1 MAPYLNKVQAPFYW
15 YRVEILLEIIANDAN
30 KIDKNCQLCG
40 LMHEVGHSY
49 LDELNDIQRQAA
61 LCIEGPVMVIAGP
74 GSGKTRV
81 LTYRIAHMIHSGINP
96 GNIMALTFTNK
107 AAREMKDRIERVVG
121 TKANR
126 VWAGTFHSLFARILR
141 VEAHRIGYPNDF
153 TIYDTDD
160 TKSVVS
166 EIITQMNLDKKVYAP
181 GVVRSRISAAKSN
194 LITPKLYVANDEL
207 MAYDRMNR
215 RPLIHAIYEK
225 YAARCLRAGAM
236 DFDDLLLQMFKLL
249 YQNPDG
255 IREKYQR
262 QFQYLMVDEF
272 QDTNYLQY
280 EILKLFTV
288 YNGSKNNLCIVGD
301 DAQSIYSFRGAT
313 IENILQ
319 FENDFPELKTFKLEQ
334 NYRSTQ
340 FIVEAANEV
349 INHNK
354 RQIQKKIW
362 TDRVEGNKIKVIKT
376 MTETEEGKRVADT
389 IIEQKNRYNLAN
401 REFAILYRTNGQS
414 RVFEE
419 QLRRYNIAY
428 RVYGGLSFYS
438 RKEIK
443 DLIAYMRLTINDK
456 DDEALK
462 RVINYPRRGIGD
474 SSIDQISQLANDNDL
489 SMWEV
494 LTKIEFNNRSRKSI
508 GEFVELIRA
517 FKAKAVKSNAYEIA
531 DYIARHS
538 GILTLLKEDKSPE
551 GLGRIENITSLLDGI
566 QEFVQDDELEIGE
579 EGSLDRS
586 LSAYL
591 QTISLMTDADEKE
604 ENTDNVTLMSVHS
617 AKGLEFRSV
626 FVVGLEENL
635 FPSYMALNESNNVD
649 EERRLFYVAITRA
662 EELLCLTFANS
673 RYQYGQMR
681 YNDPSRFLEEISEK
695 NLDSIISITKK
706 PEFPEPKILGNF
718 RPLGSRKPA
727 ISVNPDD
734 FVAANPSDI
743 KAGMEVIHLKFG
755 QGKVM
760 SVDDRL
766 VATIVFE
773 GLDDTPEKRIMLQFA
788 KLQIV
793 V

>member
-1 MAPYLNKVQAPFYW
+1 MQ
-15 YRVEILLEIIANDAN
+15 
-30 KIDKNCQLCG
+30 
-40 LMHEVGHSY
+40 EVGYSY

-61 LCIEGPVMVIAGP
+61 SCIEGPVMVIAGP

-81 LTYRIAHMIHSGINP
+81 LTYRIAHMIHSGVAP
-96 GNIMALTFTNK
+96 GQILALTFTNK

-121 TKANR
+121 PKAQR

-160 TKSVVS
+160 TKSVIT
-166 EIITQMNLDKKVYAP
+166 EIINQMNLDKKVYAP
-181 GVVRSRISAAKSN
+181 GIVRGRISAAKSN
-194 LITPKLYVANDEL
+194 LITPKAYVANDEL
-207 MAYDRMNR
+207 MSYDRMNR
-215 RPLIHAIYEK
+215 RPLIHVIYEK

-236 DFDDLLLQMFKLL
+236 DFDDLLLQMFRLL
-249 YQNPDG
+249 YQNPDN

-280 EILKLFTV
+280 EILKLLSV
-288 YNGSKNNLCIVGD
+288 YPGSNNNICIVGD

-319 FENDFPELKTFKLEQ
+319 FENDFPDLRTFKLEQ

-349 INHNK
+349 INNNK

-362 TDRVEGNKIKVIKT
+362 TDRIEGHKIKVIKT

-389 IIEQKNRYNLAN
+389 IIEQKNRFNLAN
-401 REFAILYRTNGQS
+401 KDFAILYRTNGQS
-414 RVFEE
+414 RIFEE

-443 DLIAYMRLTINDK
+443 DLIAYMRVTINDK

-462 RVINYPRRGIGD
+462 RAINYPRRGIGD
-474 SSIDQISQLANDNDL
+474 STVDQISQLAEDNDM

-494 LTKIEFNNRSRKSI
+494 LTKIEFNNRSRKSL
-508 GEFVELIRA
+508 GEFVQLIHA
-517 FKAKAVKSNAYEIA
+517 FKTKVAKSNAYEIA
-531 DYIARHS
+531 DYIYRNS
-538 GILTLLKEDKSPE
+538 GIEKLLKDDKSPE
-551 GLGRIENITSLLDGI
+551 GLGRVENIVSLLDGI
-566 QEFVQDDELEIGE
+566 QEFVQDDELEAGE
-579 EGSLDRS
+579 EGSTDRS

-591 QTISLMTDADEKE
+591 QTISLMTDQDQKE
-604 ENTDNVTLMSVHS
+604 ENPDNVTLMSVHS
-617 AKGLEFRSV
+617 AKGLEFKSI

-635 FPSYMALNESNNVD
+635 FPSYMALVDSNDVD

-662 EELLCLTFANS
+662 EEHLCLTYANS

-681 YNDPSRFLEEISEK
+681 YNDPSRFLEEISDS

-718 RPLGSRKPA
+718 KPLGSKKPMLS
-727 ISVNPDD
+727 INPDD
-734 FVAANPSDI
+734 FVAANPNDI
-743 KAGMEVIHLKFG
+743 KPGMEVIHLKFG
-755 QGKVM
+755 QGKVL

-766 VATIVFE
+766 VATIIFD
-773 GLDDTPEKRIMLQFA
+773 GLSDTPEKRIMLQFA

-793 V
+793 E

>member
-1 MAPYLNKVQAPFYW
+1 MQEVGFSYLN
-15 YRVEILLEIIANDAN
+15 
-30 KIDKNCQLCG
+30 
-40 LMHEVGHSY
+40 
-49 LDELNDIQRQAA
+49 ELNDIQRQAA
-61 LCIEGPVMVIAGP
+61 SCTDGPVMVIAGP

-81 LTYRIAHMIHSGINP
+81 LTYRIAHMIHTGINP
-96 GNIMALTFTNK
+96 GNILALTFTNK

-121 TKANR
+121 TKAQR

-166 EIITQMNLDKKVYAP
+166 EIISQMNLDKKVYAP

-194 LITPKLYVANDEL
+194 LITPKAYIANDEL
-207 MAYDRMNR
+207 MSYDRMNR
-215 RPLIHAIYEK
+215 RPLIHVIYEK
-225 YAARCLRAGAM
+225 YAARCMRAGAM
-236 DFDDLLLQMFKLL
+236 DFDDLLLQMFRLL
-249 YQNPDG
+249 YQNPDNV
-255 IREKYQR
+255 REKYQR
-262 QFQYLMVDEF
+262 QFQYVMVDEF

-280 EILKLFTV
+280 EILKLLSV
-288 YNGSKNNLCIVGD
+288 YPGSNHNICIVGD

-319 FENDFPELKTFKLEQ
+319 FEHDFPLLQTFKLEQ

-362 TDRVEGNKIKVIKT
+362 TDRAEGHKIKVIKT

-389 IIEQKNRYNLAN
+389 IIEQKNRHNLHN
-401 REFAILYRTNGQS
+401 KDIAILYRTNGQS
-414 RVFEE
+414 RIFEE
-419 QLRRYNIAY
+419 QLRRHNIPY

-443 DLIAYMRLTINDK
+443 DLISYMRLTINDK

-462 RVINYPRRGIGD
+462 RVINYPRRGIGE
-474 SSIDQISQLANDNDL
+474 STIEQISQLADDNDM

-508 GEFVELIRA
+508 GEFVQLMYA
-517 FKAKAVKSNAYEIA
+517 FKAKAAKSNAYEIA
-531 DYIARHS
+531 DYIARNS
-538 GILTLLKEDKSPE
+538 GIQSILKEDKTPE
-551 GLGRIENITSLLDGI
+551 GQSRLDNIISLLDGI
-566 QEFVQDDELEIGE
+566 QEFVQDDEIQIGE
-579 EGSLDRS
+579 EGSTDRS

-591 QTISLMTDADEKE
+591 QTISLMTDADQKE
-604 ENTDNVTLMSVHS
+604 ENPDNVTLMSVHS

-635 FPSYMALNESNNVD
+635 FPSYMALSESNNID

-662 EELLCLTFANS
+662 EELLCLTYANS

-681 YNDPSRFLEEISEK
+681 YNDPSRFLEEISDN

-718 RPLGSRKPA
+718 KPLGTKKPM
-727 ISVNPDD
+727 ISINPSD
-734 FVAANPSDI
+734 FVAANPNDI

-755 QGKVM
+755 QGKVI
-760 SVDDRL
+760 SVDERL
-766 VATIVFE
+766 VATIIFD
-773 GLDDTPEKRIMLQFA
+773 GLSDTPEKRIMLQFA

-793 V
+793 E

>member
-1 MAPYLNKVQAPFYW
+1 MQEVGFSYLN
-15 YRVEILLEIIANDAN
+15 
-30 KIDKNCQLCG
+30 
-40 LMHEVGHSY
+40 
-49 LDELNDIQRQAA
+49 ELNEIQRQAA
-61 LCIEGPVMVIAGP
+61 SCLDGPVMVIAGP

-81 LTYRIAHMIHSGINP
+81 LTYRVAHMINMKVNP
-96 GNIMALTFTNK
+96 GNILTLTFTNK

-121 TKANR
+121 PKAQR

-141 VEAHRIGYPNDF
+141 VEAHRIGYPNNF

-166 EIITQMNLDKKVYAP
+166 EIISQMNLDKKVYAP
-181 GVVRSRISAAKSN
+181 GIVRARISAAKSN
-194 LITPKLYVANDEL
+194 LITPKAYVANDEL
-207 MAYDRMNR
+207 MSYDRMNR
-215 RPLIHAIYEK
+215 RPLIHVIYEK
-225 YAARCLRAGAM
+225 YAARCMRAGAM
-236 DFDDLLLQMFKLL
+236 DFDDLLLQMFRLL
-249 YQNPDG
+249 YQNPDHV
-255 IREKYQR
+255 REKYQR
-262 QFQYLMVDEF
+262 QFQFVMVDEF

-280 EILKLFTV
+280 EILKLLTV
-288 YNGSKNNLCIVGD
+288 YPGSSHNICIVGD

-319 FENDFPELKTFKLEQ
+319 FENDFPELQTFKLEQ

-340 FIVEAANEV
+340 FIVEAANDV

-362 TDRVEGNKIKVIKT
+362 TDRIEGYKIKVIKT

-389 IIEQKNRYNLAN
+389 IIEQKNRFNLHN
-401 REFAILYRTNGQS
+401 KDIAILYRTNGQS
-414 RVFEE
+414 RIFEE
-419 QLRRYNIAY
+419 QLRRYNIPY

-438 RKEIK
+438 RKEVK

-462 RVINYPRRGIGD
+462 RVINYPRRGIGE
-474 SSIDQISQLANDNDL
+474 STIEQISQLADDNDM

-508 GEFVELIRA
+508 GEFVQLIHA
-517 FKAKAVKSNAYEIA
+517 FKAKASKSNAYEIA
-531 DYIARHS
+531 DYIARNS
-538 GILTLLKEDKSPE
+538 GIQSLLKEDKSPE
-551 GLGRIENITSLLDGI
+551 GQGRLDNITSLLDGI
-566 QEFVQDDELEIGE
+566 QEFVQDDELDLGE
-579 EGSLDRS
+579 EGSSDRS

-591 QTISLMTDADEKE
+591 QTISLMTDADQKD
-604 ENTDNVTLMSVHS
+604 ENPDNVTLMSVHS

-635 FPSYMALNESNNVD
+635 FPSYMALSEGNQVD

-662 EELLCLTFANS
+662 EEFLCLTYANS

-681 YNDPSRFLEEISEK
+681 YNDPSRFLEEISEQ

-706 PEFPEPKILGNF
+706 TEFPEPKILGNF
-718 RPLGSRKPA
+718 KPLGAGKKM
-727 ISVNPDD
+727 ISIHHDD
-734 FVAANPSDI
+734 FVASNPNDI

-755 QGKVM
+755 QGKVIN
-760 SVDDRL
+760 VDERL
-766 VATIVFE
+766 VATIIFDA
-773 GLDDTPEKRIMLQFA
+773 LNDSPEKRIMLQFA
-788 KLQIV
+788 KMQIV
-793 V
+793 E

>member
-1 MAPYLNKVQAPFYW
+1 MLDLGY
-15 YRVEILLEIIANDAN
+15 
-30 KIDKNCQLCG
+30 
-40 LMHEVGHSY
+40 SY
-49 LDELNDIQRQAA
+49 LHELNDVQREAA
-61 LCIEGPVMVIAGP
+61 TCIDGPVMVIAGP

-96 GNIMALTFTNK
+96 GQIMALTFTNK
-107 AAREMKDRIERVVG
+107 ASREMKDRIEKVVG
-121 TKANR
+121 SKAQR

-141 VEAHRIGYPNDF
+141 VEAHRIGFPNDF

-160 TKSVVS
+160 TKSVIS

-181 GVVRSRISAAKSN
+181 GLVRSRISSAKSN

-225 YAARCLRAGAM
+225 YAAKCIRAGAM
-236 DFDDLLLQMFKLL
+236 DFDDLLLQMFRLL
-249 YQNPDG
+249 YQNPDNT
-255 IREKYQR
+255 REKYQR

-280 EILKLFTV
+280 EILKLLTI
-288 YNGSKNNLCIVGD
+288 YTGSRNNICIVGD

-319 FENDFPELKTFKLEQ
+319 FEVDFPDLKTFKLEQ

-340 FIVEAANEV
+340 YIVDAANEV

-362 TDRVEGNKIKVIKT
+362 TDRLEGNKIKIIKT

-414 RVFEE
+414 RIFEE
-419 QLRRYNIAY
+419 QLRRYNIHY
-428 RVYGGLSFYS
+428 KVFGGLSFYS

-443 DLIAYMRLTINDK
+443 DLLAYLRLTVNDK

-462 RVINYPRRGIGD
+462 RIINYPRRGIGE
-474 SSIDQISQLANDNDL
+474 STIEQISQLADDNDM

-494 LTKIEFNNRSRKSI
+494 LTKIEFNSRSRKSI
-508 GEFVELIRA
+508 GEFVELMRA
-517 FKAKAVKSNAYEIA
+517 FKSKASKANAYEIA
-531 DYIARHS
+531 DYITRQS

-579 EGSLDRS
+579 TASTDRS

-591 QTISLMTDADEKE
+591 QTISLMTDADETE
-604 ENTDNVTLMSVHS
+604 ENNDHVTLMSVHS
-617 AKGLEFRSV
+617 AKGLEFKSV

-635 FPSYMALNESNNVD
+635 FPSYMALSESNNVD

-662 EELLCLTFANS
+662 EELLCLTYANS

-681 YNDPSRFLEEISEK
+681 YNDPSRFLEEISER

-718 RPLGSRKPA
+718 KPLGAKKPM
-727 ISVNPDD
+727 ISINPDD
-734 FVAANPSDI
+734 FVAANPADI
-743 KAGMEVIHLKFG
+743 KPGMEVLHLKFG

-760 SVDDRL
+760 NVDDRL

-773 GLDDTPEKRIMLQFA
+773 DLSESKEKRIMLQFA

-793 V
+793 

>member
-1 MAPYLNKVQAPFYW
+1 MLDLGY
-15 YRVEILLEIIANDAN
+15 
-30 KIDKNCQLCG
+30 
-40 LMHEVGHSY
+40 SY
-49 LDELNDIQRQAA
+49 LHELNDVQREAA
-61 LCIEGPVMVIAGP
+61 TCIDGPVMVIAGP

-96 GNIMALTFTNK
+96 GQIMALTFTNK
-107 AAREMKDRIERVVG
+107 ASREMKDRIEKVVG
-121 TKANR
+121 SKAQR

-141 VEAHRIGYPNDF
+141 VEAHRIGFPNDF

-160 TKSVVS
+160 TKSVIS

-181 GVVRSRISAAKSN
+181 GLVRSRISSAKSN

-225 YAARCLRAGAM
+225 YAAKCIRAGAM
-236 DFDDLLLQMFKLL
+236 DFDDLLLQMFRLL
-249 YQNPDG
+249 YQNPNNT
-255 IREKYQR
+255 REKYQR

-280 EILKLFTV
+280 EILKLLTI
-288 YNGSKNNLCIVGD
+288 YTGSRNNICIVGD

-319 FENDFPELKTFKLEQ
+319 FEVDFPDLKTFKLEQ

-340 FIVEAANEV
+340 YIVDAANEV

-362 TDRVEGNKIKVIKT
+362 TDRLEGNKIKIIKT

-414 RVFEE
+414 RIFEE
-419 QLRRYNIAY
+419 QLRRYNIHY
-428 RVYGGLSFYS
+428 KVFGGLSFYS

-443 DLIAYMRLTINDK
+443 DLLAYLRLTINDK

-462 RVINYPRRGIGD
+462 RIINYPRRGIGE
-474 SSIDQISQLANDNDL
+474 STIEQISQLADDNDM

-494 LTKIEFNNRSRKSI
+494 LTKIEFNSRSRKSI
-508 GEFVELIRA
+508 GEFVELMRA
-517 FKAKAVKSNAYEIA
+517 FKSKASKANAYEIA
-531 DYIARHS
+531 DYITRQS

-579 EGSLDRS
+579 TASTDRS

-591 QTISLMTDADEKE
+591 QTISLMTDADETE
-604 ENTDNVTLMSVHS
+604 ENNDHVTLMSVHS
-617 AKGLEFRSV
+617 AKGLEFKSV

-635 FPSYMALNESNNVD
+635 FPSYMALSESNNVD

-662 EELLCLTFANS
+662 EELLCLTYANS

-681 YNDPSRFLEEISEK
+681 YNDPSRFLEEISER

-718 RPLGSRKPA
+718 KPLGAKKPM
-727 ISVNPDD
+727 ISINPDD
-734 FVAANPSDI
+734 FVAANPADI
-743 KAGMEVIHLKFG
+743 KPGMEVLHLKFG

-760 SVDDRL
+760 NVDDRL

-773 GLDDTPEKRIMLQFA
+773 DLSESKEKRIMLQFA

-793 V
+793 